1 MKMNR
6 NLLLVRVTHGFGYK
20 FRTWFIPVAEKSP
33 SFHLIRPAIENQRYP
48 LQSIS
53 RALKSSMS
61 DQRVIVVEVTPPR
74 EKNDEQHYL
83 EKEIDLAEDKIERL
97 QDEKDRLNK
106 RIGKLDQKTKNLTKS
121 NERFEEVLD
130 RSQQEG
136 ASRRALKTGLESL
149 KQSRETCLEN
159 EKTLLE
165 LDLEALGLLK
175 KIREWE
181 VYREKL
187 KTRQE
192 EMRFEEWMS
201 REEGLRY
208 EDWKKSK
215 YS

>member
-1 MKMNR
+1 
-6 NLLLVRVTHGFGYK
+6 
-20 FRTWFIPVAEKSP
+20 
-33 SFHLIRPAIENQRYP
+33 
-48 LQSIS
+48 
-53 RALKSSMS
+53 MS
-61 DQRVIVVEVTPPR
+61 DQRVIIVEVTPPR
-74 EKNDEQHYL
+74 EEHDAQHFL
-83 EKEIDLAEDKIERL
+83 QKEIDLAESKIDRL
-97 QDEKDRLNK
+97 QDKKDRLNE
-106 RIGKLDQKTKNLTKS
+106 RIGKLDHKTKSLTKS

-136 ASRRALKTGLESL
+136 ASRRVLETGLESL

-159 EKTLLE
+159 EKTLLK
-165 LDLEALGLLK
+165 LNLETLGLLK

-215 YS
+215 YSRD